1 MKQPNISEMD
11 VQSLKALA
19 YDVLAIIQQQQ
30 NNLQAINAEIAK
42 KSQAEEGVVVEEK
55 KK

>member
-1 MKQPNISEMD
+1 MSVME
-11 VQSLKALA
+11 LKSLA

-42 KSQAEEGVVVEEK
+42 RSQAEEGVVVEETEK